1 MVSAS
6 NLGLDFFSKLKGCGG
21 VPEMHDPWH
30 SEETGSSYVYSVVF
44 IWVAQVFIGLNE
56 STTVFNRNQP
66 AASLSNQFSEPKK
79 PQHQL
84 TFWALDNIYAPHGV
98 NLPVTDFKIRLF
110 LILILNTYYQNFLN
124 VVSWTLL
131 MTENHH
137 EEWSYHPVLEACLS
151 ARGQMSLPSVCLGLT
166 PCSDI
171 VGCWLCNSCWGSR
184 IIFISLNLCDQNG
197 EKHWLLISGTLPLHY
212 TPVRSK

>member
-1 MVSAS
+1 
-6 NLGLDFFSKLKGCGG
+6 
-21 VPEMHDPWH
+21 MHDTWH
-30 SEETGSSYVYSVVF
+30 SEEIGSSYVYSVVF

-84 TFWALDNIYAPHGV
+84 TFWALDNIYAPRGV

-110 LILILNTYYQNFLN
+110 LILILNTYYPNFLN

-131 MTENHH
+131 MTASYH
-137 EEWSYHPVLEACLS
+137 EAWSYHPVLEACLS
-151 ARGQMSLPSVCLGLT
+151 AQGQTSLPSVRLGLT

-171 VGCWLCNSCWGSR
+171 VGCWLCNNCWGSR
-184 IIFISLNLCDQNG
+184 IIFTSLNLCDQNG
-197 EKHWLLISGTLPLHY
+197 EKHWLLISGTPLHY